1 MPLPSQSSRQML
13 GFRSPMTRR
22 SRRRP
27 VPMAIAGVAAILCVS
42 LLYVAVR
49 PLFGSPS
56 AAGGAEVGSGDG
68 APQTENPSHTPTL
81 APRTE
86 AARPTEPER
95 RPDRQTGTPEN
106 RQANASGNTTRP
118 GATPAATPGVATPS
132 PTAPAQEPT
141 PREPQRE
148 VQSPAAETSSDT
160 ATAIRAAEA
169 EVEANRPTVAREIL
183 LRALARTGVSERD
196 AARLRDRIG
205 TLNDEILF
213 SPRQYPDDPITESYR
228 VQGGDSLSRIAGRQG
243 LGVDW
248 RLIQRINAMST
259 TAIREGQTLKL
270 IRGPFHAVVDKS
282 DYRLDLYAGPP
293 DNINEWVFI
302 RSFRVGLGEG
312 DGTPVGDFVV
322 KRNSRLIN
330 PVWVNP
336 RNGQRFAADDP
347 ENPIGERW
355 IGIRGVGD
363 SVVHEGFGI
372 HGTIEPDSIGQQRS
386 MGCVRMLSGDVE
398 LVYEMLAEEIS
409 RVLIVP

>member
-1 MPLPSQSSRQML
+1 MPLPSQSPRQML
-13 GFRSPMTRR
+13 GFRTPMMRR
-22 SRRRP
+22 SRRRS
-27 VPMAIAGVAAILCVS
+27 VPMAVVGVAAVLGVA
-42 LLYVAVR
+42 LLYVVVR

-56 AAGGAEVGSGDG
+56 TAGGAEVGSGDG
-68 APQTENPSHTPTL
+68 AARAENPSHTPTL
-81 APRTE
+81 APRNE
-86 AARPTEPER
+86 ASRPAEPQR
-95 RPDRQTGTPEN
+95 RPDRQASNAAST
-106 RQANASGNTTRP
+106 QANPSGNTTRP
-118 GATPAATPGVATPS
+118 GAPTNTGATTPVSAT
-132 PTAPAQEPT
+132 PAQEPGSRET
-141 PREPQRE
+141 PREAPIP
-148 VQSPAAETSSDT
+148 SAASESSSDV
-160 ATAIRAAEA
+160 ATALRAAEA
-169 EVEANRPTVAREIL
+169 EAEANRPTAAREVL
-183 LRALARTGVSERD
+183 LRALARTGVSDRD

-205 TLNDEILF
+205 ALNDEILF

-248 RLIQRINAMST
+248 RLIQRINAMGT
-259 TAIREGQTLKL
+259 TNIREGQTLKL

-293 DNINEWVFI
+293 DSINEWVFI